1 MDEVLAKVASEAG
14 ANLSRLS
21 DSEKVKL
28 WNALV
33 TQYVEQ
39 FVENLP
45 ELDNKKFINGLGYN
59 DWYMYVYREKK
70 CWYSYLLNTGE
81 LVVGTF
87 RTNSKTELKRM
98 IQAGAEYI
106 GIGILHKD

>member
-1 MDEVLAKVASEAG
+1 MTKEE
-14 ANLSRLS
+14 
-21 DSEKVKL
+21 
-28 WNALV
+28 
-33 TQYVEQ
+33 VEQ

-45 ELDNKKFINGLGYN
+45 ELDNKKFRTGLGYD

-81 LVVGTF
+81 LVNGTY
-87 RTNSKTELKRM
+87 RTDSKTDLKNEM
-98 IQAGAEYI
+98 KAGAEYL